1 MMADIKTEKQEDI
14 YLISVQGEI
23 DAGSSIYLDDALKNA
38 MENGE
43 KKIIVDLSGLDY
55 ISSAGLGVFI
65 SHLDEFKLQNV
76 QLALFGINETVKQV
90 FDILGLEKILTI
102 EETKEAAVN
111 SLNE

>member
-1 MMADIKTEKQEDI
+1 MAEITTENKENI
-14 YLISVQGEI
+14 HFISVRGEI

-38 MENGE
+38 IESGE

-65 SHLDEFKLQNV
+65 SHLDEFKLQEV
-76 QLALFGINETVKQV
+76 QLAMYGINDTVKQV
-90 FDILGLEKILTI
+90 FDILGLEKLLTI
-102 EETKEAAVN
+102 EETKEAAIN